1 MMSIKRTEIGPIMS
15 RTAEHNGVVYLCG
28 LTADDRSADVKGQT
42 KEILDKI
49 DALLASAGSSKSKL
63 LTATVYLSDMSTKTA
78 MNEVWQTWIDPANPP
93 TRACVGT
100 ALGTPD
106 TLVEI
111 VVSAAK

>member
-1 MMSIKRTEIGPIMS
+1 MSIKRTGIGPIMS
-15 RTAEHNGVVYLCG
+15 RTVEHNSVVYLCG
-28 LTADDRSADVKGQT
+28 LTADDRAADIKGQT

-49 DALLASAGSSKSKL
+49 DALLASAGSSKAKL
-63 LTATVYLSDMSTKTA
+63 LTATVYLSDMSMKSA
-78 MNEVWQTWIDPANPP
+78 MNEVWQAWIDPANPP

-100 ALGTPD
+100 LLGTPD